1 MAEMRQL
8 HDYDCALTGVVP
20 MRVILA
26 TMLVVGGFAVALIV
40 VAPAPADPE
49 TCPPVCDQIPNTA
62 WIQQHAVPLDS
73 VYSWPALAGSAVQ
86 ITGAAPGPRFRFE
99 DLCATPVVSQD
110 ARNSAVAARV
120 TVAHPDGQWQL
131 QAQVLHW
138 RGDTARGGPT
148 AASVFR
154 IAVAALRGC
163 QRGAPAQSPSITSEE
178 PNRMAAVISGPV
190 VMHTYLVAHVA
201 SSTISELTLWSSGP
215 PQVPWPAMTDD
226 RMLNS
231 MTAPLCDAYIASCP

>member
-1 MAEMRQL
+1 MR
-8 HDYDCALTGVVP
+8 
-20 MRVILA
+20 MRTIVA

-40 VAPAPADPE
+40 VVPAHADPE

-62 WIQQHAVPLDS
+62 WIRQHAVPLDS
-73 VYSWPALAGSAVQ
+73 VYNWPALAGHAAVL
-86 ITGAAPGPRFRFE
+86 TGTGSGTAAGPRFRFE
-99 DLCATPVVSQD
+99 DLCATPAVPQD
-110 ARNSAVAARV
+110 ARDSAVAARV
-120 TVAHPDGQWQL
+120 TLAHPDGQWQL

-148 AASVFR
+148 AAAVFSN
-154 IAVAALRGC
+154 AVAALRGC
-163 QRGAPAQSPSITSEE
+163 QRGAPAQSPSITSDET
-178 PNRMAAVISGPV
+178 NRMAAVISGPV

-215 PQVPWPAMTDD
+215 VEVPWPSMADD
-226 RMLNS
+226 PVLNS

>member
-1 MAEMRQL
+1 MM
-8 HDYDCALTGVVP
+8 P
-20 MRVILA
+20 MRVIVA

-40 VAPAPADPE
+40 VVPAQADPE

-62 WIQQHAVPLDS
+62 WIQQRAVPLNS
-73 VYSWPALAGSAVQ
+73 VYHWPALAGSAVAL
-86 ITGAAPGPRFRFE
+86 TGNGTARFRFE
-99 DLCATPVVSQD
+99 DLCAAPAVPRDTRD
-110 ARNSAVAARV
+110 SAVTARV

-138 RGDTARGGPT
+138 RGDTAHGGPT
-148 AASVFR
+148 AASVFGN
-154 IAVAALRGC
+154 AVAALRGC
-163 QRGAPAQSPSITSEE
+163 QRGAPAQSPSITSDE

-215 PQVPWPAMTDD
+215 PQVPWPSMADD
-226 RMLNS
+226 PVLNS

>member
-1 MAEMRQL
+1 MR
-8 HDYDCALTGVVP
+8 
-20 MRVILA
+20 MRVIVA

-40 VAPAPADPE
+40 VVPVRADPE

-62 WIQQHAVPLDS
+62 WIQQHALPLDS
-73 VYSWPALAGSAVQ
+73 VYNWPALAGSAAQV
-86 ITGAAPGPRFRFE
+86 TGAAAGPRFRFE
-99 DLCATPVVSQD
+99 DLCGTPAVPQD
-110 ARNSAVAARV
+110 ARDSAVAARA
-120 TVAHPDGQWQL
+120 TLPHPDGQWQL

-148 AASVFR
+148 AAAVFR
-154 IAVAALRGC
+154 DAVAALRGC
-163 QRGAPAQSPSITSEE
+163 QRGAPAQSPSITSDET
-178 PNRMAAVISGPV
+178 NRMAAVISGPV

-215 PQVPWPAMTDD
+215 VEVPWPSIADD
-226 RMLNS
+226 PMLNS